1 VAMARVFYWKPHYA
15 ILDECTS
22 AVSIDV
28 EDQMYRAIIAA
39 NITLLTVT
47 HRPSLWKHHTH
58 LLQFD
63 GQGGY
68 KFSQLNSASR
78 LSVAEE
84 KSKIEQQLASFPAL
98 QKKLKMLCAQLG
110 ESSIHLEK

>member
-1 VAMARVFYWKPHYA
+1 M
-15 ILDECTS
+15 
-22 AVSIDV
+22 SIDI
-28 EDQMYRAIIAA
+28 EDKMYRAIITAG
-39 NITLLTVT
+39 ITLLTVT

-68 KFSQLNSASR
+68 KFSELNSASR

-84 KSKIEQQLASFPAL
+84 KVKIEAQLASLPAL
-98 QKKLKMLCAQLG
+98 QKKLKLLCAQLG
-110 ESSIHLEK
+110 ESSIHIAKE